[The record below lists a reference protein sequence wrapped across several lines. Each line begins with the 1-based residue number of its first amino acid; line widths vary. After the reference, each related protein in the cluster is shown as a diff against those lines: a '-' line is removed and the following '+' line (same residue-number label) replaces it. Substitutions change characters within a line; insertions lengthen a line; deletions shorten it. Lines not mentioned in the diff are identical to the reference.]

1 MKSLQL
7 AGKHVGLLSFAYYL
21 RRYGKVLMVL
31 GALILLLVFWSVVGE
46 ARRLRE
52 ARNQVLQAQQEVA
65 RLSEVVKQI
74 KQRSGYPLPLLEEV
88 PFIVRQITAGLF
100 VVVVSVKEE
109 SNILEGESFNSMLY
123 SITVDNSPYE
133 VLEVLR
139 RVGNP
144 WVALEKI
151 NYSNGRTQI
160 EVRVYYRVD

>member
-7 AGKHVGLLSFAYYL
+7 VGKHVGLLSFAYYL

-65 RLSEVVKQI
+65 RLSEVVEQI

-100 VVVVSVKEE
+100 VVVTTVKEE
-109 SNILEGESFNSMLY
+109 NNILESESFNSMLY
-123 SITVDNSPYE
+123 SITVKNSPYE

>member
-65 RLSEVVKQI
+65 RLSEVVEQI

-100 VVVVSVKEE
+100 VVAASVKEE
-109 SNILEGESFNSMLY
+109 NNILEGESFNSMLY
-123 SITVDNSPYE
+123 SITVKNSPYE